1 MAEDIIQPLNPGAM
15 PADQMVTPAAPE
27 AAPAAPE
34 APPGTPGLPEDVL
47 RIPAMQMLVAGQPA
61 AVSANLSDFQKRPEA
76 KVIAA
81 NKDGLMKAGIGTYRS
96 LGGDLGVM
104 FNRFYISGEELQAA
118 DKAGQLQQI
127 APPFDAVNT
136 SAQKAGLNSPVF
148 NHQGPQG
155 EFKGAPVPEVPQAA
169 TTLPQAP
176 ASAQRKALN
185 AKITNAQPGGPLSQ
199 PAPGSGGLL
208 RSILKPVL

>member
-1 MAEDIIQPLNPGAM
+1 MADEIIQPLNPGAM
-15 PADQMVTPAAPE
+15 PAEQMVTPTAE

-34 APPGTPGLPEDVL
+34 APAGTPGLPEDVL

-61 AVSANLSDFQKRPEA
+61 AVSANLAEFQKRPEA

-127 APPFDAVNT
+127 APPFDSVNT
-136 SAQKAGLNSPVF
+136 GAQRAGLNSPVF
-148 NHQGPQG
+148 NHQGPGG

-185 AKITNAQPGGPLSQ
+185 AKIMNAQPGNALSA
-199 PAPGSGGLL
+199 PAPGSGSLL
-208 RSILKPVL
+208 RSILKPVI